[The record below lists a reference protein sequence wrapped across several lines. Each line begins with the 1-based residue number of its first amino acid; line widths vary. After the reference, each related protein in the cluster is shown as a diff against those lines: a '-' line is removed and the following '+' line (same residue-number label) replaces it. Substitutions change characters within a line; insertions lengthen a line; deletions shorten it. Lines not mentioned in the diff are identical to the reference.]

1 MMDDF
6 MQRRVTLISRAV
18 YWVGIIAFANLTGCS
33 GGSKPDSI
41 FEHAATGAYDATI
54 TYDGT
59 RHRFYG
65 QSWDLCD
72 IKRQASL
79 SLGAK

>member
-1 MMDDF
+1 MDDF

-33 GGSKPDSI
+33 GGVNPIQFLSMRQPVL
-41 FEHAATGAYDATI
+41 TMPL

-59 RHRFYG
+59 RAIVSTVNHG
-65 QSWDLCD
+65 IIVWD
-72 IKRQASL
+72 
-79 SLGAK
+79 